1 MVPFD
6 ADFSGIED
14 LIDNHHRKK
23 RLTSISSVMKK
34 MMCLSNEIEP
44 LFVAKMKW
52 NLIIMLI
59 LYLVWSCFID
69 SPFRERI
76 ILVWFHCL
84 EVCCSFIYLIFT
96 VEDFYRAVY

>member
-1 MVPFD
+1 VLGSSWHLSLISGHFDLNLSEVMVPFD
-6 ADFSGIED
+6 AVFSGIED

-69 SPFRERI
+69 SPFRERE
-76 ILVWFHCL
+76 L
-84 EVCCSFIYLIFT
+84 S
-96 VEDFYRAVY
+96 